1 MLVFKQIWFIFQ
13 FMMNDKSVDVI
24 PQYRRIGEVV
34 NATTS

>member
-24 PQYRRIGEVV
+24 LQYRLVDEV
-34 NATTS
+34 AS